1 MNRELDY
8 QGARVRLKDDMLNL
22 TDMWRAAGGDQQK
35 QPAKWRDLPQ
45 ATDFIAYIAQTL
57 GKSENRLTLTKAGK
71 TGGTWAHWQIGLAY
85 AKYLSPAF
93 HAWCNSIVRAHME
106 QRATGD
112 FQHQVIERLDRIE
125 LSVIRLFDG
134 ALRRIFDG
142 RRCRQLPPSSGRL
155 EAISVW
161 GGAGSVRD
169 RAGGSSRWS
178 AGRRDR
184 RRQGLLRCRPH
195 RGGASARYGLA
206 CQKGKS
212 ASSM

>member
-1 MNRELDY
+1 MNRELDD

-93 HAWCNSIVRAHME
+93 HAWCNSRAE
-106 QRATGD
+106 AVNAGGD
-112 FQHQVIERLDRIE
+112 IIDGEFDHFYSNQLPSDFK
-125 LSVIRLFDG
+125 SVQ
-134 ALRRIFDG
+134 LRRA
-142 RRCRQLPPSSGRL
+142 QLTGPAEEDDSHPDEGD
-155 EAISVW
+155 A
-161 GGAGSVRD
+161 
-169 RAGGSSRWS
+169 
-178 AGRRDR
+178 
-184 RRQGLLRCRPH
+184 
-195 RGGASARYGLA
+195 
-206 CQKGKS
+206 
-212 ASSM
+212 